1 MVERPARDGGRAAA
15 AVGPHGE
22 EVTRAITRP
31 AGAVVA
37 VGQPVDAAGRKVP
50 VVPVL
55 RLPFIGV
62 AARFRATAVV
72 VALTGGEREA
82 PAVGRPGQLLDLLG
96 PRRRSAQL
104 ASTGDGQD
112 VELAPLP
119 FPMGD
124 EGQLP
129 SVG

>member
-1 MVERPARDGGRAAA
+1 MVERPGRDGGRAAA

-22 EVTRAITRP
+22 EVTWAITRP
-31 AGAVVA
+31 ARTVVA
-37 VGQPVDAAGRKVP
+37 VGQAVDSAGRK
-50 VVPVL
+50 VPVL

-62 AARFRATAVV
+62 ASRFRATAVV
-72 VALTGGEREA
+72 VALTGGECEA